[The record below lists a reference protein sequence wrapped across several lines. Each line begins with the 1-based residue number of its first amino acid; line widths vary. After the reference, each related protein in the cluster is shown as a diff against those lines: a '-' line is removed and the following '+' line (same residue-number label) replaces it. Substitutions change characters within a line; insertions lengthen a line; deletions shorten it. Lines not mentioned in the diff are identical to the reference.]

1 MAKAKEMKVDR
12 STHDP
17 DIDGGEENLNQYI
30 KEQKQR
36 IEILKK
42 VLLNIKSNQMKR
54 S

>member
-1 MAKAKEMKVDR
+1 MTKRLNQDKPRGD
-12 STHDP
+12 
-17 DIDGGEENLNQYI
+17 ENLNQYI

-42 VLLNIKSNQMKR
+42 VLLKIKSNQMKR